1 MHAYT
6 CASVKIFFSSHRPI
20 SHFHS
25 RNFQLGAK
33 VMSVRGSSPQTAH
46 VLITIMVLI
55 AMATQ
60 SQGATKENYYNL
72 TDYLFKGYKKE
83 VRPVYF
89 DFNSTFVFIAFSLFS
104 IVDVSKMILLLL
116 LMLIFLTK
124 KKSYAC
130 IQWVLFFYSLLC
142 LLLSVHIAGVSVLMK
157 LTTERKYSENHSNI
171 WTTKIYRNYFW
182 V

>member
-20 SHFHS
+20 SHFRS

-46 VLITIMVLI
+46 VLITIMVLF
-55 AMATQ
+55 AMAAQ

-104 IVDVSKMILLLL
+104 IVDVSKWFLLLL
-116 LMLIFLTK
+116 LMVIFLTK
-124 KKSYAC
+124 NIPKLVYSGFFLLLYFVSA
-130 IQWVLFFYSLLC
+130 LFTRFFYCYC
-142 LLLSVHIAGVSVLMK
+142 LFI
-157 LTTERKYSENHSNI
+157 
-171 WTTKIYRNYFW
+171 
-182 V
+182 

>member
-20 SHFHS
+20 SHFRS

-55 AMATQ
+55 AMAAQ

-104 IVDVSKMILLLL
+104 IVDVSKWFLLLL
-116 LMLIFLTK
+116 LMVIFLTK
-124 KKSYAC
+124 KNLLVYC
-130 IQWVLFFYSLLC
+130 GLFFSLCQPYSLGFFVC
-142 LLLSVHIAGVSVLMK
+142 LFVIVCS
-157 LTTERKYSENHSNI
+157 YSWCFCANEI
-171 WTTKIYRNYFW
+171 DKWT
-182 V
+182 